1 MNANESVFNVFY
13 FVVIDVV
20 VVAAKRKKVKS
31 HILPSNRIARS
42 MAEIEDAK
50 KDIALL
56 LNRNE

>member
-13 FVVIDVV
+13 FVVIDVI
-20 VVAAKRKKVKS
+20 VAAKRKMKS
-31 HILPSNRIARS
+31 HILPSNRIFRS
-42 MAEIEDAK
+42 MAEIKEEE